1 VSAAGVGGRIAGAWR
16 RVRPKT
22 WLAWVHVASG
32 VLCAL
37 GLLAAIAY
45 VFRPVFLDPTT
56 FGSHDWDQVET
67 HRFLVTKT
75 ILRFHQFPFWNPYAC
90 GGHPAWGGFE
100 SDPIVVSPWLPAYL
114 LAPFPLALRI
124 EVAGSTLLGAA
135 GAWLLASRFTGSRAL
150 RALVAALFVLNSRW
164 TMQIAVGH
172 VWHTAY
178 AWMPWV
184 LYFYD
189 RAAGAA
195 PLLEGPRKRDG
206 VLAAVCLAMLV
217 YTGGI
222 YPLPHTAV
230 ALVAYAALLAVTTR
244 SLVPVWRMMAC
255 GLLGLG
261 LAAPRLLPIIEV
273 LRRFPR
279 LIDSTETMDWA
290 AFVEMLTSKQQEP
303 TSMPTHVPQWG
314 WHEWGMYVGW
324 GALVAIAL
332 GALLSRGTRE
342 RPLML
347 VGLAMLVLAFGRF
360 DEDAPWALLHLLP
373 VFSSQHVPSR
383 WMLPALLLLACAA
396 ASTGERVLARSG
408 RARGLLE
415 VGVMLV
421 AAWLV
426 RDVCMVV
433 RASLTHAFGRAAP
446 HVTDPMAEFRTLPH
460 VPPELAYDPGEW
472 APSTL
477 SAVMANIGS
486 LDCNTFPGF
495 NNYTRG
501 QSGRAPGMGAHAAGD
516 PEYRGEAFV
525 AERHGTARIVAWSP
539 NAMDV
544 EVEGALP
551 GDHVVLDQ
559 NWDPGWTANGERSV
573 AWSDSVAGVVTA
585 DPQSFHFRYRPRTLW
600 LGVALFFLAAAAP
613 AARPLALGL
622 RRWRRRRRRP
632 RPSMRET
639 GPSPAPP

>member
-1 VSAAGVGGRIAGAWR
+1 MSAGPRSGALARAWR
-16 RVRPKT
+16 RIRPKT
-22 WLAWVHVASG
+22 GLAWVHVATG
-32 VLCAL
+32 LLCAL
-37 GLLAAIAY
+37 GVLAAIFY
-45 VFRPVFLDPTT
+45 VFRPIFADSTT

-67 HRFLVTKT
+67 HRYLVSKT

-124 EVAGSTLLGAA
+124 EVVGSTLLGAV
-135 GAWLLASRFTGSRAL
+135 GAWLFASRFTRSRAL
-150 RALVAALFVLNSRW
+150 CAFIAVLFVLNSRW
-164 TMQIAVGH
+164 TMQITVGH

-189 RAAGAA
+189 RAVGAA
-195 PLLEGPRKRDG
+195 PLLGSPRKRDLI
-206 VLAAVCLAMLV
+206 LAAVCLAMLV

-230 ALVAYAALLAVTTR
+230 ALVAYSALLAVTTR
-244 SLVPVWRMMAC
+244 SLMPIGRMIAC
-255 GLLGLG
+255 AALGLG

-279 LIDSTETMDWA
+279 LIDSTESMD
-290 AFVEMLTSKQQEP
+290 FGPFLEMLTSNDQDP
-303 TSMPTHVPQWG
+303 GSMPVRVSQWG

-324 GALVAIAL
+324 GAVVAIAV
-332 GALLSRGTRE
+332 GALLARGTRE

-347 VGLAMLVLAFGRF
+347 VGVALLTLAFGRF
-360 DEDAPWALLHLLP
+360 YDYAPWPLLHLLP

-396 ASTGERVLARSG
+396 ASTGERVLVRAG
-408 RARGLLE
+408 RGRGLLE
-415 VGVMLV
+415 VGAMLV
-421 AAWLV
+421 GAYLTYGI
-426 RDVCMVV
+426 CHVV
-433 RASLTHAFGRAAP
+433 RAPLGRAFGRPAP
-446 HVTDPMAEFRTLPH
+446 HVTDPMGAFRTLQH

-486 LDCNTFPGF
+486 LDCNTFPGY
-495 NNYTRG
+495 NNYTRDHN
-501 QSGRAPGMGAHAAGD
+501 GRSPGLGAHAEGD

-525 AERHGTARIVAWSP
+525 AEGHGTAKVVSFTP

-544 EVEGALP
+544 EVRGALP
-551 GDHVVLDQ
+551 GDHVVLNQ
-559 NWDPGWTANGERSV
+559 NWDPGWSANGERALS
-573 AWSDSVAGVVTA
+573 WNDSVAMVVTTDA
-585 DPQSFHFRYRPRTLW
+585 QLTHFRYRPRTLW
-600 LGVALFFLAAAAP
+600 LGMLLFLVALAAP
-613 AARPLALGL
+613 FAMPISRRL
-622 RRWRRRRRRP
+622 RRLGRRLRP
-632 RPSMRET
+632 RVRV
-639 GPSPAPP
+639 

>member
-1 VSAAGVGGRIAGAWR
+1 MGV
-16 RVRPKT
+16 V
-22 WLAWVHVASG
+22 
-32 VLCAL
+32 CAL
-37 GLLAAIAY
+37 GVLAAMAY
-45 VFRPVFLDPTT
+45 VFRSVFVDPTT

-67 HRFLVTKT
+67 HRFLVAKT
-75 ILRFHQFPFWNPYAC
+75 FRRFHQFPFWNPYAC

-114 LAPFPLALRI
+114 LVPFPLALRI
-124 EVAGSTLLGAA
+124 EIAGSTVLGAA
-135 GAWLLASRFTGSRAL
+135 GAWLLASRFTQSRPL
-150 RALVAALFVLNSRW
+150 RAFVAVLFVLNSRW
-164 TMQIAVGH
+164 IMQITVGH

-195 PLLEGPRKRDG
+195 PLLAPPRRRDL

-230 ALVAYAALLAVTTR
+230 ALVAYSALLAVTTR
-244 SLVPVWRMMAC
+244 SWVPIGRMMAC

-279 LIDSTETMDWA
+279 LIDSTESMDFGP
-290 AFVEMLTSKQQEP
+290 FVEMLTSPQQEP
-303 TSMPTHVPQWG
+303 GSMPARVSQWG

-324 GALVAIAL
+324 GALLAVAL
-332 GALLSRGTRE
+332 GAVLSRGVRE

-347 VGLAMLVLAFGRF
+347 VGVALLTLAFGRF
-360 DEDAPWALLHLLP
+360 YDYAPWPLLHLLP

-396 ASTGERVLARSG
+396 ASTAERVLARAG

-415 VGVMLV
+415 VATLLG
-421 AAWLV
+421 AAWLT
-426 RDVCMVV
+426 RDICQVV
-433 RASLTHAFGRAAP
+433 RPSLSLAFGRAAP
-446 HVTDPMAEFRTLPH
+446 RVTDPMGEFRTLQH

-486 LDCNTFPGF
+486 IDCNTFPGF

-501 QSGRAPGMGAHAAGD
+501 QGGRTPGLGAHAVGD
-516 PEYRGEAFV
+516 PEYRGEAYV

-544 EVEGALP
+544 QVEGALP
-551 GDHVVLDQ
+551 GDHVVLNQ
-559 NWDPGWTANGERSV
+559 NWDPGWSANGERT
-573 AWSDSVAGVVTA
+573 APYSDTVSAVVTRGS
-585 DPQSFHFRYRPRTLW
+585 QLTRFRYWPRTL
-600 LGVALFFLAAAAP
+600 G
-613 AARPLALGL
+613 LGL
-622 RRWRRRRRRP
+622 VLLLLAVAATAATPIARLVHRLSRSRRRTP
-632 RPSMRET
+632 ATRET
-639 GPSPAPP
+639 GPSP